1 MNAVHGKSRS
11 EVGLPHV
18 LTGMLVAFNGKSYAD
33 FFEQLEKESYEQ
45 GKKWWGYVDRNGER
59 FNKTDKA

>member
-1 MNAVHGKSRS
+1 MSAVHGKSRS